1 MKFFKQFGWL
11 NYIVLFSVTVF
22 LAIGFMCLGM
32 HHEKATHNDVNT
44 GLSFKIES
52 SCCSN
57 SISEHIQSWKSA
69 SLAVPSQVK
78 SLLSLVL
85 LLGFIMLIIMV
96 RGFRT
101 CNVFDHQF
109 NQLQLYAKAFPHH
122 SIFNFLK
129 FVFARGILNSKSF

>member
-1 MKFFKQFGWL
+1 MKFFKQSRWL
-11 NYIVLFSVTVF
+11 NYIVLFSVIVF

-32 HHEKATHNDVNT
+32 HHERAMHNDVNI
-44 GLSFKIES
+44 GSSFKIES

-57 SISEHIQSWKSA
+57 SISEHIQSWRSA

-78 SLLSLVL
+78 NLLSLVL
-85 LLGFIMLIIMV
+85 LGFVMLSIMV
-96 RGFRT
+96 RGFRIRS
-101 CNVFDHQF
+101 VFDYRF
-109 NQLQLYAKAFPHH
+109 NQLQLYTKAFPDH